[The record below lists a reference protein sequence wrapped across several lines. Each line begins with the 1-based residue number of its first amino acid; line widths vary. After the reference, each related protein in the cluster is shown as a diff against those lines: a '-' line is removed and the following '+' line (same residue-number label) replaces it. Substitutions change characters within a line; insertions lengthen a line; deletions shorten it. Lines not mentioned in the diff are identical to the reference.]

1 MSEGQEFERT
11 FNITKGIFDG
21 FTELF
26 QDRNPMHMDKDFAT
40 RHGFTDRVVYG
51 NVLNGFLSY
60 FIGECLPVKNVV
72 ILAQT
77 IKFNK
82 PVYSGDTLGFKAIV
96 DNYSEAFGVIDFK
109 FEFVNQH
116 SQRVSKGT
124 IQIKQINA

>member
-1 MSEGQEFERT
+1 MKEGQEFERN
-11 FNITKGIFDG
+11 FKITNTVFDG

-26 QDRNPMHMDKDFAT
+26 LDRNPMHMDKDFAV

-77 IKFNK
+77 IKYNL
-82 PVYSGDTLGFKAIV
+82 PVYNNDVLELKVVI
-96 DNYSEAFGVIDFK
+96 DNYSEAFKVIDFK

-116 SQRVSKGT
+116 NKKVSKGT
-124 IQIKQINA
+124 IQIKQIDV

>member
-1 MSEGQEFERT
+1 MNEGQEFEQT
-11 FNITKGIFDG
+11 FKITNAIFDG

-26 QDRNPMHMDKDFAT
+26 QDRNPMHMDRDFAN

-82 PVYSGDTLGFKAIV
+82 PVYSGDTLAFKAIV
-96 DNYSEAFGVIDFK
+96 DNYSEAFRVIDFK

-116 SQRVSKGT
+116 NQKVSKGT